1 MKKIK
6 LQYRKEAVLIIIML
20 MLLLFFAYWQIID
33 HLRHKHEL
41 DQSVYS
47 LRKDINAALVGI
59 LNSQPRFGQIVL
71 EKPVTA
77 KLKSY
82 MKNSHNGK
90 LQAVALF
97 NSKGKLLINTSNL
110 PDKEQLWFR
119 KKYGKNYLKVRILY
133 AHIAAESG
141 VSGGNP
147 VIGTKKT
154 VMSMINLI
162 SEEQQAHNGNMPPD
176 GKQLSEKIKELL
188 SDDYFKEKTV
198 YEIVYL
204 LDVSFRNK
212 SISTDLMLRLAS
224 LLFASLAFAVFCYS
238 LLNLNRNFKLQILL
252 AKEQE
257 KNEYLQEMHLVAAG
271 LAHDIKNPLNIVRGA
286 TQSIAQVS
294 GSDKIKE
301 KALLIVDEV
310 DRINSRLNKFLS
322 YSNLTPL
329 KIHSLK
335 LQEIVNE
342 IVSILQ
348 FDCED
353 RNIKIELSV
362 PDIKVMADKQALS
375 QIIFNLMHNA
385 LNAVN
390 ENGIIYLKAY
400 EADDGFLIIEVADD
414 GPGIPENIKNDI
426 FKPYVTGSSD
436 GTGLGLAIVKHL
448 CFRLSWRIKYE
459 DRKNCGAVF
468 KIEGIRK
475 DEKA

>member
-1 MKKIK
+1 MKKFRTPHK
-6 LQYRKEAVLIIIML
+6 KEAVLIVIML

-33 HLRHKHEL
+33 HLRHKREL
-41 DQSVYS
+41 EQAVLS

-71 EKPVTA
+71 EKSVEK
-77 KLKSY
+77 KLISY

-90 LQAVALF
+90 LEAVALF
-97 NSKGKLLINTSNL
+97 NSNGEVLINNSTIPN
-110 PDKEQLWFR
+110 KNQQWF
-119 KKYGKNYLKVRILY
+119 KSKYDDNHQKVRILY

-141 VSGGNP
+141 ISGGNP

-162 SEEQQAHNGNMPPD
+162 SEDQYARNGDMPPD
-176 GKQLSEKIKELL
+176 GRQLSEKIKTLL
-188 SDDYFKEKTV
+188 SDDYFKKKTV
-198 YEIVYL
+198 YEIAYL
-204 LDVSFRNK
+204 LNVSFKNK
-212 SISTDLMLRLAS
+212 NISTDLMLRTAS
-224 LLFASLAFAVFCYS
+224 LLFSSVVFAVFCYA

-252 AKEQE
+252 AKEQD

-286 TQSIAQVS
+286 TQSIAQIS
-294 GSDKIKE
+294 GSDNIKG

-329 KIHSLK
+329 KIHPLHLK
-335 LQEIVNE
+335 EVINE
-342 IVSILQ
+342 IVAILQ

-353 RNIKIELSV
+353 RNINIELSI
-362 PDIKVMADKQALS
+362 PDLLIMTDKQALS
-375 QIIFNLMHNA
+375 QILFNLMHNA

-390 ENGIIYLKAY
+390 ENGTILLNAY
-400 EADDGFLIIEVADD
+400 ETENNFVVIEIEDN

-448 CFRLSWRIKYE
+448 SFRLSWQIKY
-459 DRKNCGAVF
+459 KNKKNRGAVF
-468 KIEGIRK
+468 IIKGIRK
-475 DEKA
+475 YEKC